1 MDELR
6 GMKEEV
12 RKVTIEPDEDESV
25 VPTRDRGQVT
35 RVANATE
42 KARGKRSERTSGE
55 EPQIYI

>member
-1 MDELR
+1 MR

-25 VPTRDRGQVT
+25 VPTREGQVT

-42 KARGKRSERTSGE
+42 KERGKRSERTSGE